1 MSEMTYKSSGVDIEA
16 GYEAVGRIKNE
27 VKSTYTKGV
36 IGDLGGF
43 GGMFS
48 GKFEGMEDPVLVSA
62 TDGVGTKLMAAFEL
76 DRHETVGIDLVAMSV
91 NDVVVCGA
99 KPLFFLDYIAVNK
112 LEPYKVENIVKG
124 ITKACRETGTAL
136 IGGEMAEMGALYNP
150 GHYDLAGFCVG
161 VVDRKDIIDGSRV
174 SPGDVIY
181 GLPSSG
187 IHSNGFSLVRKILDH
202 AEMSFSAY
210 GEKLLVPTRLY
221 VNDVMN
227 AVENFKVNA
236 IAHIT
241 GGGLRENVS
250 RVLKERYDAVIRKD
264 SWNVPEIFR
273 ELQEMGSIEENEM
286 FKVFN
291 MGIGLA
297 LIMPPEDAN
306 RMKGGKIIGKITEG
320 SGEVIIK

>member
-1 MSEMTYKSSGVDIEA
+1 
-16 GYEAVGRIKNE
+16 
-27 VKSTYTKGV
+27 
-36 IGDLGGF
+36 LGGF